1 MTFDIYISITKFHT
15 MIVGSFTSRRAS
27 LISKERMSIMRTK
40 VLLSVLVLFSLLVS
54 CNMPGGQLPATQ
66 AEPPEVERV
75 SSNVDVVGTAVELTS
90 AARLT
95 EIAGSVTP
103 TFTVTPTLTF
113 TPTSTIV
120 PTSSIPTQCNPQIT
134 ASVNA
139 NVRSGPGTAYDVV
152 GSLSLGQTAT
162 IVGRNDAY
170 TWWYVDYPG
179 ISGGHAWIAG
189 SVVTSAC
196 VPSVVQVVAAPAL
209 PTDVP
214 TDVPTKVVGND
225 ALQIVPDLQVVPLLL
240 PDLIVSEFTITPA
253 TPTCKANTHV
263 RIGVYNQGK
272 AASGQFTVVWYG
284 LSTAAT
290 PSCSWTVDKTN
301 AKGGKILECDYA
313 FQSWYPVDKTSLV
326 IVDSNNQVAESNEG
340 NNQGSISPFGVN
352 KPCP

>member
-1 MTFDIYISITKFHT
+1 
-15 MIVGSFTSRRAS
+15 
-27 LISKERMSIMRTK
+27 MSIMRTK
-40 VLLSVLVLFSLLVS
+40 VLFSVLVLFSLLAS
-54 CNMPGGQLPATQ
+54 CNMPGGQMLATQ
-66 AEPPEVERV
+66 LPEVKRI
-75 SSNVDVVGTAVELTS
+75 SSDVDVVGTAVELTS

-113 TPTSTIV
+113 TPTSTV
-120 PTSSIPTQCNPQIT
+120 APTSSVPTQCNPQVT

-139 NVRSGPGTAYDVV
+139 NVRSGPDTAYDVV

-170 TWWYVDYPG
+170 TWWYVAYPG

-209 PTDVP
+209 PTTVP

-225 ALQIVPDLQVVPLLL
+225 ALQIVPDLQVVPLKL

-253 TPTCKANTHV
+253 TPVMNQNAHV

-284 LSTAAT
+284 LSTF
-290 PSCSWTVDKTN
+290 PVSCSWTVDSMN
-301 AKGGKILECDYA
+301 ANGGRILQCD
-313 FQSWYPVDKTSLV
+313 FVFKSWYPINKTSV
-326 IVDSNNQVAESNEG
+326 AIVDANNQVSESNEG
-340 NNQGSISPFGVN
+340 NNQGSISPFGVTDH
-352 KPCP
+352 